1 MTMNGIGVWHDSFE
15 NRKQSAMEYYDMRNS
30 LIMNALYEPRR
41 PVEDTCKRVFR
52 HLVHQMLKYRYDD
65 QLLTLRAVEDF
76 LEGPEYFK
84 THDPILVHEEIMEMG
99 YHPKNVV
106 KKLYEMKA
114 SRDPMRK
121 EDLYR
126 KYTFSLKHKLTLNG
140 WLLFGKKELT
150 ALPMGCHATHLYR
163 LKNVLYYD
171 PQSGS

>member
-1 MTMNGIGVWHDSFE
+1 
-15 NRKQSAMEYYDMRNS
+15 MEYYDMRNS

-84 THDPILVHEEIMEMG
+84 THDPILVHEEIMEME

-121 EDLYR
+121 EIC
-126 KYTFSLKHKLTLNG
+126 
-140 WLLFGKKELT
+140 T
-150 ALPMGCHATHLYR
+150 ASTR
-163 LKNVLYYD
+163 FRSNI
-171 PQSGS
+171 S